1 MAQVTNSVLHWYSE
15 EIHEILMSYPVN
27 KVHRKLGKLQ
37 NKVLM
42 DYSAKKKFMRVYNIY
57 SLVHKKEYICL
68 QLLSQ

>member
-42 DYSAKKKFMRVYNIY
+42 DYSAKKKIY
-57 SLVHKKEYICL
+57 ESL
-68 QLLSQ
+68 